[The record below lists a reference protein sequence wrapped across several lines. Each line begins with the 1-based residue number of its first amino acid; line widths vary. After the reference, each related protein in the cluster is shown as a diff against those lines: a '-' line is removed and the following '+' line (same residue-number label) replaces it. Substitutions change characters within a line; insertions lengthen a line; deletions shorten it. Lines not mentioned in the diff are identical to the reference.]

1 MNTGQ
6 IISAAGHAGL
16 ILWALF
22 GGTFRSAPPPF
33 EVTEVTAIS
42 AEDYAALVAAARLPE
57 AVADVDTLDAPEAGT
72 APAVTA
78 ATDIAPARSQPRT
91 AATPKPDA
99 TPEAPT
105 PPPAETEVAD
115 TAPVLVPPPED
126 TAVLVPGIS
135 DRPRPRPAPRI
146 APEPVARPD
155 PEVRIDEVDRTEAAP
170 DDRAD
175 PVEKE
180 RRQTAREQAAT
191 EIVTEAEA
199 PEAAA
204 PARSL
209 RPRAR
214 PTRAAAAPE
223 PPPAAPAT
231 AAPRVDDAAVADAI
245 ATALG
250 GGGAAASD
258 SPPAGPPLSAGEKDA
273 LRVAVRRCWNVGAL
287 STEALATTVVVV
299 VRMFE
304 DGRPD
309 AGSIRMTGF
318 SGGSAR
324 AAGDAFAAA
333 RRAIIRCGAE
343 GFDLPAEKY
352 GQWRDIEMTFN
363 PERMRIK

>member
-22 GGTFRSAPPPF
+22 GGAFRPAPPPF

-42 AEDYAALVAAARLPE
+42 AEEYAALVAAGRVPE
-57 AVADVDTLDAPEAGT
+57 ALADVDTLDAPETGT
-72 APAVTA
+72 APAVASEADTPPAQHQPQTA
-78 ATDIAPARSQPRT
+78 ATNE
-91 AATPKPDA
+91 PDA

-105 PPPAETEVAD
+105 PPPRRAELSD
-115 TAPVLVPPPED
+115 TPPELPPPPED
-126 TAVLVPGIS
+126 TAVLVPEVS
-135 DRPRPRPAPRI
+135 ERPRPRPVPRV

-155 PEVRIDEVDRTEAAP
+155 PEVRIDEVDRAGIAP
-170 DDRAD
+170 DERAET
-175 PVEKE
+175 VEEE
-180 RRQTAREQAAT
+180 RRQTAREEAAT
-191 EIVTEAEA
+191 EIVTEAETA
-199 PEAAA
+199 GAAA

-214 PTRAAAAPE
+214 PTRADAATA
-223 PPPAAPAT
+223 PPPAAPET

-245 ATALG
+245 AAALG
-250 GGGAAASD
+250 GSGAAASD

-273 LRVAVRRCWNVGAL
+273 LRVAVQRCWNVGAL
-287 STEALATTVVVV
+287 STEALGTTVVVM

-309 AGSIRMTGF
+309 AASIRMTGY
-318 SGGSAR
+318 SGGGASA
-324 AAGDAFAAA
+324 ADQAFGAA